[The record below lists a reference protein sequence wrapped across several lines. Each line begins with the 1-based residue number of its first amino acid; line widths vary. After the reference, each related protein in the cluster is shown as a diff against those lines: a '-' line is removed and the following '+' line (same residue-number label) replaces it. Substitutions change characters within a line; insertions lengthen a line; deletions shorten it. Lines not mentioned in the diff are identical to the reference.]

1 MAVLSKAADGAAST
15 ALERLVEEYLAACRA
30 RGLAIRTVR
39 EAYRYPLH
47 EVFLPFCAQEGIEE
61 PGQVT
66 ARVLDRLTTRLL
78 DDGGRRGALS
88 KFTVASY
95 VRSINAFLSWA
106 RREGEVAEG
115 VKAQAPKL
123 PRRLLDVLSREEIG
137 RLEDAAKTER
147 DKLIVRVLADA
158 GLRVTELTS
167 LRVNDLIERDRR
179 VYLRV
184 RGKGDRER
192 DVPVMPQLGR
202 RLRRHVERGRPR
214 GTVSDRVFLG
224 LRRGRS
230 GDHEPLT
237 RSGIDQLIRMLGEE
251 AGLEKRVHPHLLR
264 HSFATW
270 ALTRGMN
277 PVQLAQIMGH
287 SSLAMIQ
294 SVYAHLTPQ
303 DAYLA
308 LEQIVRADE

>member
-1 MAVLSKAADGAAST
+1 
-15 ALERLVEEYLAACRA
+15 
-30 RGLAIRTVR
+30 
-39 EAYRYPLH
+39 
-47 EVFLPFCAQEGIEE
+47 
-61 PGQVT
+61 
-66 ARVLDRLTTRLL
+66 
-78 DDGGRRGALS
+78 
-88 KFTVASY
+88 
-95 VRSINAFLSWA
+95 
-106 RREGEVAEG
+106 
-115 VKAQAPKL
+115 
-123 PRRLLDVLSREEIG
+123 VLSREEIG

-158 GLRVTELTS
+158 GLRVTELTG
-167 LRVNDLIERDRR
+167 LRTNDLIERDRR
-179 VYLRV
+179 VYVRV

-202 RLRRHVERGRPR
+202 RLRRHIERARAR
-214 GTVSDRVFLG
+214 DTTSDRVFLG

-237 RSGIDQLIRMLGEE
+237 RSGIDQLIRLLGEE
-251 AGLEKRVHPHLLR
+251 AVLEKRVHPHLLR

-294 SVYAHLTPQ
+294 NIYAHLTPQ
-303 DAYLA
+303 DAYAA

>member
-1 MAVLSKAADGAAST
+1 MAVQSKAADGGTAAS

-47 EVFLPFCAQEGIEE
+47 EVFLPFCAEEGIEE

-158 GLRVTELTS
+158 GLRVTELTG
-167 LRVNDLIERDRR
+167 LRTTDLIERDRR
-179 VYLRV
+179 VYVRV

-214 GTVSDRVFLG
+214 GTPSDRVFLG

-237 RSGIDQLIRMLGEE
+237 RSGIDQLIRLLGEE
-251 AGLEKRVHPHLLR
+251 AG
-264 HSFATW
+264 W
-270 ALTRGMN
+270 
-277 PVQLAQIMGH
+277 
-287 SSLAMIQ
+287 
-294 SVYAHLTPQ
+294 
-303 DAYLA
+303 
-308 LEQIVRADE
+308 

>member
-1 MAVLSKAADGAAST
+1 MAEAGAAATT
-15 ALERLVEEYLAACRA
+15 ALGRLIEEYLAACRA

-39 EAYRYPLH
+39 EAYRYPLV
-47 EVFLPFCAQEGIEE
+47 EVFLPFCAEEGIEE

-66 ARVLDRLTTRLL
+66 KRMLDRLTTRLL
-78 DDGGRRGALS
+78 DEGGKKGALS

-95 VRSINAFLSWA
+95 VRAINAFLSWA
-106 RREGEVAEG
+106 RREGEVADG

-123 PRRLLDVLSREEIG
+123 PRRLLDVLSRDEIDK
-137 RLEDAAKTER
+137 LEDAAKTER

-158 GLRVTELTS
+158 GIRVTELTS
-167 LRVNDLIERDRR
+167 LRTTDLLERDRR
-179 VYLRV
+179 AYLRV
-184 RGKGDRER
+184 LGKGDKQR
-192 DVPVMPQLGR
+192 DVPIMPQLGR

-214 GTVSDRVFLG
+214 GTTSDRIFVG
-224 LRRGRS
+224 LRRSRRT

-237 RSGIDQLIRMLGEE
+237 RSGVDQLIRLLGEE
-251 AGLEKRVHPHLLR
+251 ASLERRVHPHLLR

-277 PVQLAQIMGH
+277 PIQLAQIMGH

-294 SVYAHLTPQ
+294 NVYAHLTPQ
-303 DAYLA
+303 DVYMA
-308 LEQIVRADE
+308 LERVNRAGD

>member
-1 MAVLSKAADGAAST
+1 MAVQSKAADGAAAS

-47 EVFLPFCAQEGIEE
+47 EAFLPFCAEEGIEE

-106 RREGEVAEG
+106 RREGEVGGG

-123 PRRLLDVLSREEIG
+123 PRRLLDVLSREEIR

-158 GLRVTELTS
+158 GLRVTELTG
-167 LRVNDLIERDRR
+167 LRTNDLIERGRKA
-179 VYLRV
+179 YLRV

-214 GTVSDRVFLG
+214 GTTSDRVFLG

-237 RSGIDQLIRMLGEE
+237 RSGVDQLIRLLGEE

-303 DAYLA
+303 DAYAA
-308 LEQIVRADE
+308 LEQIVRAEE

>member
-1 MAVLSKAADGAAST
+1 MAVQSKSADGAAAS
-15 ALERLVEEYLAACRA
+15 ALGRLVEEYLAACRA

-47 EVFLPFCAQEGIEE
+47 EVFLPFCAEEGIEE

-106 RREGEVAEG
+106 RREGEVGEG
-115 VKAQAPKL
+115 VKAQAPRL

-137 RLEDAAKTER
+137 RLEDAARTER

-158 GLRVTELTS
+158 GLRVTELTG
-167 LRVNDLIERDRR
+167 LRMNDLIERDRK

-214 GTVSDRVFLG
+214 GTTSDRVFLG

-237 RSGIDQLIRMLGEE
+237 RSGVDQLIRLLGEE

-303 DAYLA
+303 DAYAA
-308 LEQIVRADE
+308 LEQIVRAEE